1 MLAPAVGWYDWLL
14 FIHVAGA
21 FALVAAMVVYWA
33 LVVESWRDDPADQGP
48 LAAALMRPA
57 AVLVAAGLLLTL
69 VFGIWLAIY
78 LDGYEL
84 WDGWILGTL
93 VLWAIAAETGRRTGK
108 AYAAVRDRA
117 RELAADGDAPSPE
130 LRAMFRTRTGLL
142 FQTVTT
148 IALVAALALMIWK
161 PGGV

>member
-1 MLAPAVGWYDWLL
+1 MSWYDTLL
-14 FIHVAGA
+14 FLHVLGAFGMVAGMVFFWGLIA
-21 FALVAAMVVYWA
+21 ATWNVDRPSTALTFFRLTRPAD
-33 LVVESWRDDPADQGP
+33 LVVNVGF
-48 LAAALMRPA
+48 
-57 AVLVAAGLLLTL
+57 VVAL

-93 VLWAIAAETGRRTGK
+93 ILWAIAAETGRRTGK
-108 AYAAVRDRA
+108 AYAVVRDRA
-117 RELAADGDAPSPE
+117 RELAAEGDAPSPE
-130 LRAMFRTRTGLL
+130 LRAMFQTRTGLL

-148 IALVAALALMIWK
+148 IALIAALALMIWK

>member
-84 WDGWILGTL
+84 WDGWILASL
-93 VLWAIAAETGRRTGK
+93 VLWALGTGAGQRSGTLFARAAEHETESGRFALRRQ
-108 AYAAVRDRA
+108 AVVLHAASSAAV
-117 RELAADGDAPSPE
+117 LA
-130 LRAMFRTRTGLL
+130 
-142 FQTVTT
+142 V
-148 IALVAALALMIWK
+148 LALMIFK
-161 PGGV
+161 PGAP